1 VFLGLR
7 IYRAV
12 RKIPGFTQTAFAIT
26 EAAKFTTTQFF
37 SVELFSARFTLI
49 RNFFWFRARTC

>member
-37 SVELFSARFTLI
+37 SVKLFSARFTLI
-49 RNFFWFRARTC
+49 RNFF